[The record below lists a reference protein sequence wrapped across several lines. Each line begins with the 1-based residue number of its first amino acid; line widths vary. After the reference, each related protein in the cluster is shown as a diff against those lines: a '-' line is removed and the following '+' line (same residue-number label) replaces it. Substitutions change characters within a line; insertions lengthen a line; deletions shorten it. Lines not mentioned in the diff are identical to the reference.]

1 MGQSL
6 LEAAMLAVNLAHGFH
21 VEAVAL
27 LPPGFRETALVTE
40 NRAYLDQMAALG
52 CSSAS
57 ACTDPAGSGRCASI
71 AASDGAKM
79 PPDGVAVDYGG
90 ARWNVQ
96 NSYHGWPGETG
107 NIAIQPDG
115 MASVAAHGGNRA
127 WFDPPRKIR
136 AEFCGRERFPEG
148 AEIHLKFKVRLDGS
162 SVLSG
167 LDWIIIAQVHQAD
180 LRYADGAY
188 VEASPPFA
196 IAIVQGPKGEE
207 LAVSGETAVGP
218 MREPEIDTQ
227 TGGQASDADG
237 PKWIR
242 HFAPRR
248 QIGKTAPFTQGEWH
262 EIEFRFRDG
271 HGRAGSVFVSLDG
284 AVLADEKAIPTGYSY
299 VDDLRSVPFAGGSQ
313 LTGDYVKFGLYAGK
327 FEGAPAP
334 NVFFQLHFKDVGV
347 GS

>member
-6 LEAAMLAVNLAHGFH
+6 LEAAMFAVNLAHGLH
-21 VEAVAL
+21 IEAAAS
-27 LPPGFRETALVTE
+27 LPPDFRETAIATE
-40 NRAYLDQMAALG
+40 NRAYVNQMAALG

-57 ACTDPAGSGRCASI
+57 ACADPAGSGRCASI
-71 AASDGAKM
+71 AAADGTKT

-107 NIAIQPDG
+107 SIAIQPDG
-115 MASVAAHGGNRA
+115 IVSIAARAGNRA

-136 AEFCGRERFPEG
+136 AEFCGRERFSED
-148 AEIHLKFKVRLDGS
+148 AEIHLKFKVRLDAS
-162 SVLSG
+162 SAISG
-167 LDWIIIAQVHQAD
+167 LDWIIIAQIHQAD
-180 LRYADGAY
+180 MRYADGAY

-207 LAVSGETAVGP
+207 LAISGETATVP
-218 MREPEIDTQ
+218 MRLPEIDPQ
-227 TGGQASDADG
+227 TGLQSNGPDG
-237 PKWIR
+237 PKWIKR
-242 HFAPRR
+242 FAPHR
-248 QIGKTAPFTQGEWH
+248 QIGKSAHFSRGEWH

-271 HGRAGSVFVSLDG
+271 HGRAGAVFVSLDG

-299 VDDLRSVPFAGGSQ
+299 VDDLRNVPFAGGPQ
-313 LTGDYVKFGLYAGK
+313 LTGSYVKFGLYAGK
-327 FEGAPAP
+327 FEGAPPP
-334 NVFFQLHFKDVGV
+334 NVFFQLHFKDVGF